1 MNRIWTLMATCII
14 LLVTES
20 AAFAMTFMEP
30 VKVMHTRYDVTT
42 QRVRGTA
49 FLKTEDLDGTEL
61 VFAVHDEGEF
71 DKNYVS
77 MESVDGETVYLTF
90 PVGMWFQVK
99 EIHTEDPERK
109 LWLVQ
114 TGAGVRKGKC
124 EVTSL
129 VGRHGDTYVEYV
141 TLEDLKE
148 TKIFGFGSW
157 WTVEDGE
164 LVMRDWGRG
173 YRQDEMRFFW
183 DENAEWFGFR
193 HNSSAINKLG
203 DWFYTDENGANY
215 YLQGLNKG
223 HIWIYGDVIRED
235 TDGEK
240 VPLQYYVYTY
250 QVQCPY
256 TIYNAG
262 EATERGCLYDGS
274 DANPSA
280 VAFFESTVYGKGGNN
295 MRSPKPPR
303 APVVIEEPKTYED
316 VLNNT
321 FNIAYSESKDRSAY
335 EKYVG
340 VKEAAYGIV
349 PESRLSKIGYCIEDI
364 SGDGIPELI
373 IAEIDHSRIVLLYT
387 CVDGAPKFVL
397 RGWGRNRYYLL
408 DDGLLYH
415 EGSSG
420 AQYST
425 RSVSQLSEDGTSV
438 KILEER
444 TTYIKEG
451 ETTRFG
457 IFHKSYDEDG
467 NYTVEEMDEA
477 KFEWWR
483 RMREEYKNRA
493 VELDLTPFSEY
504 K

>member
-1 MNRIWTLMATCII
+1 MEHGGWLRTAN
-14 LLVTES
+14 LLCGIGRVDTDS
-20 AAFAMTFMEP
+20 T
-30 VKVMHTRYDVTT
+30 KCGSSGTRK
-42 QRVRGTA
+42 QSG
-49 FLKTEDLDGTEL
+49 
-61 VFAVHDEGEF
+61 
-71 DKNYVS
+71 S
-77 MESVDGETVYLTF
+77 
-90 PVGMWFQVK
+90 
-99 EIHTEDPERK
+99 
-109 LWLVQ
+109 
-114 TGAGVRKGKC
+114 
-124 EVTSL
+124 
-129 VGRHGDTYVEYV
+129 
-141 TLEDLKE
+141 
-148 TKIFGFGSW
+148 GFGTTASKKNN
-157 WTVEDGE
+157 
-164 LVMRDWGRG
+164 M
-173 YRQDEMRFFW
+173 
-183 DENAEWFGFR
+183 
-193 HNSSAINKLG
+193 G
-203 DWFYTDENGANY
+203 DWFYTDEDGVNY
-215 YLQGLNKG
+215 YLQGVDKT
-223 HIWIYGDVIRED
+223 HARICGDVIRED
-235 TDGEK
+235 ADGETI
-240 VPLQYYVYTY
+240 PLQYCVYTD

-256 TIYNAG
+256 AINKAG
-262 EATERGCLYDGS
+262 VAAERGCLYDGS

-280 VAFFESTVYGKGGNN
+280 VAFYDSILYGRKGNN

-316 VLNNT
+316 VLNNA

-493 VELDLTPFSEY
+493 VEFDLTPFSEY